1 MNTQEIIVIIL
12 ILASVAYTVFNFI
25 QIFIIKSK
33 NSCGCSS
40 CNLKTDVK
48 DLKSIVHKK
57 LL

>member
-25 QIFIIKSK
+25 RIFIIKSK

-40 CNLKTDVK
+40 CNLKPDVK
-48 DLKSIVHKK
+48 DLKMN
-57 LL
+57 